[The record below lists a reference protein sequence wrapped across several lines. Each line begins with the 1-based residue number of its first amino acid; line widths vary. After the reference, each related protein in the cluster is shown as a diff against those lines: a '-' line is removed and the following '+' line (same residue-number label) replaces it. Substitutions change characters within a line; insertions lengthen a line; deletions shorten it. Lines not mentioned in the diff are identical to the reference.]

1 MSIKVLRTN
10 KECGQLPIS
19 KAQTRNDWR
28 YELYVDYDF
37 EIRNIVRSQ
46 ESVLVPISLRI
57 AFPEGT
63 YGRITSIPD
72 QRHQLMV
79 DVGVIDDEGR
89 ICLKLKNCGDDKLM
103 SRLES
108 DPVAHLIVEQV
119 REVALVEVSAA
130 EELL

>member
-1 MSIKVLRTN
+1 MLLFVNEELTH
-10 KECGQLPIS
+10 PILHH
-19 KAQTRNDWR
+19 TTH
-28 YELYVDYDF
+28 YH
-37 EIRNIVRSQ
+37 
-46 ESVLVPISLRI
+46 
-57 AFPEGT
+57 
-63 YGRITSIPD
+63 
-72 QRHQLMV
+72 RHQLMV